1 MNKYILSRCF
11 ALYMNYYM
19 IIIWA
24 LHGNYMLNTKSS
36 PAWLFLKHAVRFLP
50 TAKSFT
56 LGKVK
61 TSFPFAL
68 A

>member
-1 MNKYILSRCF
+1 MFCIVYELLYDNYMGITWQLYVKYI
-11 ALYMNYYM
+11 
-19 IIIWA
+19 
-24 LHGNYMLNTKSS
+24 
-36 PAWLFLKHAVRFLP
+36 KHAVRFLP

>member
-1 MNKYILSRCF
+1 MFCIVYEL
-11 ALYMNYYM
+11 LYD
-19 IIIWA
+19 
-24 LHGNYMLNTKSS
+24 NYMGITWQLYVKYKVITRMAFSIAK
-36 PAWLFLKHAVRFLP
+36 RFLP

-61 TSFPFAL
+61 TSFHFAL